1 MADQAAAP
9 RAGWT
14 PGEVRTLGLV
24 STAHLVSHVHHL
36 VLPPLFPLLRD
47 ALGVSFVELAL
58 ALTVY
63 NVVSG
68 LTQAPMGF
76 VVDRHGPRRML
87 VAALTLAGAS
97 LVVLGMFPS
106 YAMLLT
112 VAVLMGFA
120 NAVYHPSDYSLLSA
134 GIGEGRIGR
143 AFSIHTFAG
152 YLGGALAPPMM
163 LGVAALGGYQAALV
177 AGGVLALAVALP
189 LALVKDAPRAVAATA
204 PVGRATPAK
213 DVPRDVPRDV
223 PVRAVLTGA
232 VLSMIL
238 FFTLLSLSSGGIQAF
253 SVVALVEGH
262 GTAFAAATLAL
273 SAFLL
278 LSAFGVLAGGIV
290 ADRTRRHGQVAAS
303 AFVVQAGLVA
313 LVGLVPLPG
322 PVLVAAMGAAGF
334 LSGLI
339 APSRDMMV
347 RAAAPPGAVGRVF
360 GIVSTGFNIGG
371 TVGPMLYGWLMDSGR
386 PLAVF
391 GVSVGF
397 MLLTVGLALTD
408 DWRRARRRRRAR
420 LAPQPRE

>member
-1 MADQAAAP
+1 MAEQAAP

-47 ALGVSFVELAL
+47 TMGVGFVELAL
-58 ALTVY
+58 ALTVF

-87 VAALTLAGAS
+87 VAALALAGAA
-97 LVVLGMFPS
+97 LVVLGLFPS
-106 YAMLLT
+106 YAMLLA
-112 VAVLMGFA
+112 VAVVMGLA
-120 NAVYHPSDYSLLSA
+120 NAVYHPADYSLLSS
-134 GIGEGRIGR
+134 GIGETRIGR

-152 YLGGALAPPMM
+152 YLGGALAPPLM
-163 LGVAALGGYQAALV
+163 LGVAWLGGLSAALI
-177 AGGVLALAVALP
+177 AAGVLAIVVAVP
-189 LALVKDAPRAVAATA
+189 LAMARDAPRAAPAA
-204 PVGRATPAK
+204 AK
-213 DVPRDVPRDV
+213 AAEAARM
-223 PVRAVLTGA
+223 PVRAVLTGT
-232 VLSMIL
+232 VMTMVL
-238 FFTLLSLSSGGIQAF
+238 FFVLLSLSSGGIQAF

-290 ADRTRRHGQVAAS
+290 ADRTRRHGHVAAA

-322 PVLVAAMGAAGF
+322 ALLVAVMGAAGF

-339 APSRDMMV
+339 APSRDMLV
-347 RAAAPPGAVGRVF
+347 RASAPPGAVGRVF
-360 GIVSTGFNIGG
+360 GIVSVGFNIGG
-371 TVGPMLYGWLMDSGR
+371 TAGPMLYGWLMDRGL

-397 MLLTVGLALTD
+397 MLLTVGLAMTE
-408 DWRRARRRRRAR
+408 DWRRARRQAR
-420 LAPQPRE
+420 LAPQPGE